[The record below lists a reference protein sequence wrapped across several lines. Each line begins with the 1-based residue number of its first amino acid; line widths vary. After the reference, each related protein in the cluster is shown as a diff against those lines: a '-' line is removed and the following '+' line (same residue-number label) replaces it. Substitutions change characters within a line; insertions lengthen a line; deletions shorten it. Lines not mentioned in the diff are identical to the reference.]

1 MNYYSINIAKK
12 LNKIYNLYIMD
23 PIIKSVLNKT
33 YNTDKEDTT
42 RPKNYFHMNNMDNN
56 KKIVIVILRYYPFI

>member
-1 MNYYSINIAKK
+1 
-12 LNKIYNLYIMD
+12 MD

-42 RPKNYFHMNNMDNN
+42 RQKNYFHMNNMDNN

>member
-1 MNYYSINIAKK
+1 
-12 LNKIYNLYIMD
+12 MD

-56 KKIVIVILRYYPFI
+56 KKIVRDSGDYTRFLKNINHVKK